1 MSTIS
6 TTHTHTAFSY
16 RRTGKKHGRML
27 ECGSGRID
35 LDRGVAHVV
44 LDRTPINGFTG
55 YIVLLPHGV
64 KPEPQSPQPQ
74 RPDEIDDGDE
84 DGAA

>member
-1 MSTIS
+1 MSAIP

-35 LDRGVAHVV
+35 AERNVAHVV
-44 LDRTPINGFTG
+44 LDRTPLNGFTG
-55 YIVLLPHGV
+55 YIVLLPHGT
-64 KPEPQSPQPQ
+64 KPEPPQQQPQ
-74 RPDEIDDGDE
+74 RPGDIEDDDGDE
-84 DGAA
+84 